1 MGLAIQSPLGYNWLV
16 WAAGVAQP
24 VEHLICNQRVGGSN
38 PFASSS
44 SSAHSRVNG
53 RRVLVEF
60 SGAGFIK
67 SEKCSALRGDG
78 GVPRP
83 TADTNYLAQTN
94 EARTRSERACLSLP
108 AGAETSYGQVAEW
121 SKAADCKSADPCG
134 LRRFEPSPVHRKGS
148 GE

>member
-1 MGLAIQSPLGYNWLV
+1 MEKCIMGLAIQSPLGYNRLV

-67 SEKCSALRGDG
+67 SEKCSASRGDG
-78 GVPRP
+78 GVPASNRRLELLGS
-83 TADTNYLAQTN
+83 NQ
-94 EARTRSERACLSLP
+94 R
-108 AGAETSYGQVAEW
+108 
-121 SKAADCKSADPCG
+121 DPNT
-134 LRRFEPSPVHRKGS
+134 ERKGVPVLAS
-148 GE
+148 ACGNELRTGG